1 MGVKVIRWDGTHI
14 PDELRQLPP
23 GRYAVES
30 VDDIPQLTEEEE
42 RGILAAL
49 DELDGGGGRPL
60 SDVVREIRREL
71 PRR

>member
-1 MGVKVIRWDGTHI
+1 MGAKVIRWDGTHI

-30 VDDIPQLTEEEE
+30 VDDVPQLTEEEE
-42 RGILAAL
+42 RGVLAAL
-49 DELDGGGGRPL
+49 DELDGGRGRPL

>member
-1 MGVKVIRWDGTHI
+1 MGVKVIRWDGTYI
-14 PDELRQLPP
+14 SDELRQLPP

-30 VDDIPQLTEEEE
+30 VDDVPQLTEEGE

-49 DELDGGGGRPL
+49 DELDGGRGRPL